1 MKKLIAIALLL
12 PALATFS
19 QIQNE
24 KGRII
29 LDTKDAITGVLSM
42 YNDLDLRVFYLDEN
56 NVK

>member
-1 MKKLIAIALLL
+1 MKKLIAFILVM
-12 PALATFS
+12 PALAAFG